1 MDEMIDFCHSYD
13 ALTYDCDVWH
23 FDDAIVRRNSPNH
36 VQWLYNT
43 ISFDQWINENETLES
58 WNKLYIILYVSLQ

>member
-36 VQWLYNT
+36 LQWVCKT
-43 ISFDQWINENETLES
+43 ISFDQWINTMLNLLSVAELKNIL
-58 WNKLYIILYVSLQ
+58 LYGLG